1 MLMQTITRNILS
13 VFLLFTYRAKLPKST
28 ILSLGKST
36 ILFAKFQIKGSHN
49 KISSGAGCTLRKTNI
64 QIFGNNNLIIFEDN
78 VKVYESLNILI
89 ESNNCI
95 VKIEKGATIG
105 SAKIQLGEKDT
116 NVSIGT
122 DCMLSRDITINT
134 SDFHSII
141 DINSNIRINPP
152 KNVKIGNH
160 VWIGN
165 GVYINKGAFI
175 NDDSIV
181 AAKSVV
187 PGKYFEKNSI
197 IGGVPAKLIK
207 SDVTW
212 DRKIL

>member
-1 MLMQTITRNILS
+1 MLTTTRNILS
-13 VFLLFTYRAKLPKST
+13 VFLLFYYRLILPSKNV
-28 ILSLGKST
+28 ILIGKET
-36 ILFAKFQIKGSHN
+36 ILFARFKIKGINNSM
-49 KISSGAGCTLRKTNI
+49 SFGSACTLRNTNI
-64 QIFGNNNLIIFEDN
+64 EISGSNNKIHFANN
-78 VKVYESLNILI
+78 VKVYENLKILI
-89 ESNNCI
+89 ESSNCI
-95 VKIEKGATIG
+95 INIENDVTIG
-105 SAKIQLGEKDT
+105 SAKIQLGEKET
-116 NVSIGT
+116 KVSIGA

-134 SDFHSII
+134 SDFHSMI
-141 DINSNIRINPP
+141 DLNQNVRINPP

-187 PGKYFEKNSI
+187 PGKHFEKNSL

-212 DRKIL
+212 DRKII

>member
-1 MLMQTITRNILS
+1 MLTMTRNILS
-13 VFLLFTYRAKLPKST
+13 VFLLFYYRLILPSKNV
-28 ILSLGKST
+28 ILIGKET
-36 ILFAKFQIKGSHN
+36 ILFARFKIKGINNSM
-49 KISSGAGCTLRKTNI
+49 SFGSACTLRHTNI
-64 QIFGNNNLIIFEDN
+64 EISGSNNKIHFANN
-78 VKVYESLNILI
+78 VKVYENLKILI
-89 ESNNCI
+89 ESSNCI
-95 VKIEKGATIG
+95 INIENDVTIG
-105 SAKIQLGEKDT
+105 SAKIQLGEKET
-116 NVSIGT
+116 KVSIGA

-134 SDFHSII
+134 SDFHSMI
-141 DINSNIRINPP
+141 DLNQNVRINPP

-187 PGKYFEKNSI
+187 PGKHFEKNSL

-212 DRKIL
+212 DRKII

>member
-1 MLMQTITRNILS
+1 MLMKTIIRNILS
-13 VFLLFTYRAKLPKST
+13 FFLLFYYRSTLPGKNVIIVGKKS
-28 ILSLGKST
+28 
-36 ILFAKFQIKGSHN
+36 ILFAKFKIKGINNSM
-49 KISSGAGCTLRKTNI
+49 SFGSGCTLRHTNI
-64 QIFGNNNLIIFEDN
+64 EISGNNNKILFANN
-78 VKVYESLNILI
+78 VKVYENLKILI
-89 ESNNCI
+89 ESSNCI
-95 VKIEKGATIG
+95 INIENYVTIG
-105 SAKIQLGEKDT
+105 SAKIQLGERET
-116 NVSIGT
+116 QVSIGT
-122 DCMLSRDITINT
+122 DCMLSREITINT
-134 SDFHSII
+134 SDFHSLI
-141 DINSNIRINPP
+141 DLNQNVRINPA

-187 PGKYFEKNSI
+187 PGKHFEKNSL

-212 DRKIL
+212 DRKII